1 MQEWRSGQVSIVADF
16 DFTVS
21 FLLSFSI
28 SHLYHS
34 FFASPYHIRPFQIQF
49 LVTRGPESVGFVA
62 IDDFEMFTETD
73 ALPCPFQPKEA
84 NPRPETTTA
93 SSGVRSCD
101 FEDGLC
107 GWEIQPPQATF
118 TWSRTSIPELEE
130 RGELHPDRLP
140 DGGTDG

>member
-1 MQEWRSGQVSIVADF
+1 M
-16 DFTVS
+16 
-21 FLLSFSI
+21 
-28 SHLYHS
+28 
-34 FFASPYHIRPFQIQF
+34 
-49 LVTRGPESVGFVA
+49 TRGPESVGFVA
-62 IDDFEMFTETD
+62 IDDFEIFTETDTD
-73 ALPCPFQPKEA
+73 ALPCPFQPAEA

-101 FEDGLC
+101 FEEGLC

-130 RGELHPDRLP
+130 REELHPDRLP

>member
-21 FLLSFSI
+21 FLLSFLI
-28 SHLYHS
+28 SYLYHS
-34 FFASPYHIRPFQIQF
+34 FSPYHIRPFQIQF

-73 ALPCPFQPKEA
+73 ALPCPFQPAEA

-101 FEDGLC
+101 FEEGLC
-107 GWEIQPPQATF
+107 GWEIKPPQAMF

>member
-1 MQEWRSGQVSIVADF
+1 MTGMDYFRVPSARMEKWSGLNCCRLRLHGIIPFKLHNIICV
-16 DFTVS
+16 
-21 FLLSFSI
+21 
-28 SHLYHS
+28 
-34 FFASPYHIRPFQIQF
+34 PFQIQF

-73 ALPCPFQPKEA
+73 ALPCPFQPVEA

-101 FEDGLC
+101 FEEGLC
-107 GWEIQPPQATF
+107 GWEIRPPQATF